1 MPTTRPRR
9 FRHMPLDLTT
19 PISYLITDG
28 RTTAATTSS
37 SAEFTRLFVLVGAC
51 MEAGVPL
58 VQLREKAMRPR
69 VLYELTRRA
78 AELTRDSAT
87 RLLVND
93 RADIA
98 LAARADGVQLTTRSL
113 DAASVRRISPHNF
126 LIGVS
131 THSLAEAQA
140 ASTDGAD
147 FALFGPIYDT
157 PSKRAYGEP
166 LGLGR
171 LREAA
176 HALAPFPLLAVGG
189 ITRERVAEVVAA
201 GARGIAAISLFRDE
215 STLGAIV
222 EEVRESGVE

>member
-1 MPTTRPRR
+1 
-9 FRHMPLDLTT
+9 MPLDLTT
-19 PISYLITDG
+19 PISYLVTDG
-28 RTTAATTSS
+28 RTTEATNSS

-51 MEAGVPL
+51 VEAGVSL

-98 LAARADGVQLTTRSL
+98 LAAGADGVQLTTGSL
-113 DAASVRRISPHNF
+113 DPLVVRDISPRDF

-140 ASTDGAD
+140 ASMADAD
-147 FALFGPIYDT
+147 FALFGPVFDT
-157 PSKRAYGEP
+157 PAKRAYGAP
-166 LGLGR
+166 LGLVA
-171 LREAA
+171 LREAT
-176 HALAPFPLLAVGG
+176 HALAPFPLLAIGG
-189 ITRERVAEVVAA
+189 ITRENIPQVIEA
-201 GARGIAAISLFRDE
+201 GARGVAAIRLFGDE
-215 STLGAIV
+215 QQLEQVADEIRQSA
-222 EEVRESGVE
+222 R